1 LRLLVMQCQADS
13 FLQCLLCEW
22 ETREM
27 CMISIIK
34 ESNHFDLAADL
45 VGLESQ
51 KMELKGRILWN
62 LTVCR

>member
-1 LRLLVMQCQADS
+1 
-13 FLQCLLCEW
+13 
-22 ETREM
+22 M